1 MKLNFDLLGPVSP
14 SIVEK
19 VNNVVRVMNLT
30 GTTEGLFMGN
40 LWPSREDWHWFAFHP
55 LAGFEF
61 REIEPGVYEHWV
73 HRKPHWD
80 LFQGVFYTFPSQ
92 SAVNL
97 KDLYIRHPSKPY
109 LYAYKGRSDD
119 AVVLSNGYK
128 IAPLDTEALITTHP
142 AIDGCLVIGTG
153 KPQAGLLIELK
164 DPSVRNNELFD
175 SIWEIVERANGSGFQ
190 KTRLQRDYIA
200 FAEPDKP
207 FIRTDKSTIKR
218 RATLELYAEFID
230 RFYATR
236 DEAAINED
244 FDVYTIDTTSDETVL
259 DSVRK
264 VLSSIVPEIEGASPD
279 DDVFDLGLDSLL
291 VFQAIRILRA
301 ATGLQEQ
308 ITPRHLYASPTL
320 AKFSAAFASILK
332 KQAKSPNNPQSNGH
346 VNGSDEQATE
356 NSKHNQINGT
366 TVEDSLQ
373 KAVHAHKRRAG
384 FKMNPFDAVNPNHYM
399 GFTLFFALP
408 PGSSFQNV
416 FQGLQAGLCRAFE
429 IIPELDGKMMH
440 ASEHD
445 FGYKK
450 GEYAIAIPPP
460 SMATTS
466 NPRQLVYKD
475 MSNVLPSFQK
485 MRSSGFMPSLF
496 SDRTVLDCYPFPAMP
511 ADVMAAHANF
521 VEGGCILATNFIHT
535 CLDGLGAMIALRV
548 WAECCRYLQGDHSAT
563 CDWFDP
569 ESFNH
574 SLPEII
580 YQEEGYVKAAHEVD
594 PAVWDFLPFFPPEDL
609 AKGYESKKKTN
620 GTDTSLTHRRPIYPR
635 QPTWPK
641 APSDRSLTSTR
652 FLISRENLRK
662 LKLDV
667 NSDSEVNKLN
677 ISISDIVQAFLW
689 RTAIRARYLVAKE
702 VRGQTFGPDEMSIL
716 EMPLDGRLYFSSKM
730 PSSYMG
736 SLLIMSRT
744 MMPIEELVSPN
755 TSLGKVAHEVRKTIA
770 RVNTALVHDAY
781 TLLRNMEDYTKP
793 ATANMGLEHM
803 NEMISNMILW
813 EPQEHLS
820 SFGEGIFA
828 GGRPEAVRPQ
838 IERGHRRFRLS
849 LIHPLRGDG
858 GVELELGT
866 LPEELKILQTDEHFT
881 KYAELLDIGQG
892 TGW

>member
-1 MKLNFDLLGPVSP
+1 MKLNSSTLGPVSP
-14 SIVEK
+14 SIVNK
-19 VNNVVRVMNLT
+19 VNDVVRVMNLT

-61 REIEPGVYEHWV
+61 KEIEPGVYEHWV
-73 HRKPHWD
+73 HRNSQWD
-80 LFQGVFYTFPSQ
+80 LFQGIFYTFPNQ
-92 SAVNL
+92 SSVNL

-128 IAPLDTEALITTHP
+128 IAPLDTEALITTHT

-164 DPSVRNNELFD
+164 DPSTRNNELFD
-175 SIWEIVERANGSGFQ
+175 SIWEIVERANRSGFQ
-190 KTRLQRDYIA
+190 KIRLQRDYIA

-244 FDVYTIDTTSDETVL
+244 FDVYTIDTTSDNTIL
-259 DSVRK
+259 GSVRK
-264 VLSSIVPEIEGASPD
+264 VLSSVIPEIEGASPD
-279 DDVFDLGLDSLL
+279 EDVFNLGLDSLL
-291 VFQAIRILRA
+291 VFQAIRIIRT

-308 ITPRHLYASPTL
+308 IAPRHLYANPTL
-320 AKFSAAFASILK
+320 AKFSAALASVLLQQEK
-332 KQAKSPNNPQSNGH
+332 STTDAKTNGH
-346 VNGSDEQATE
+346 ANGLDGQAIEKPKQHQTHGTTGE
-356 NSKHNQINGT
+356 NS
-366 TVEDSLQ
+366 LQ
-373 KAVHAHKRRAG
+373 TAIHEYKRRTG

-399 GFTLFFALP
+399 GFTFFFALS
-408 PGSSFQNV
+408 PGSSFEKAFQN
-416 FQGLQAGLCRAFE
+416 LQAGLCRAFQF
-429 IIPELDGKMMH
+429 IPELDGKMMH
-440 ASEHD
+440 ASEHE

-450 GEYAIAIPPP
+450 GEYAITIPPP
-460 SMATTS
+460 SAATTS

-475 MSNVLPSFQK
+475 MSNALPSFQK
-485 MRSSGFMPSLF
+485 MRSTGFAPSLF
-496 SDRTVLDCYPFPAMP
+496 TDRTVLDCYPFPDMP
-511 ADVMAAHANF
+511 ADVMVAHANF

-535 CLDGLGAMIALRV
+535 CFDGLGVMVALRV
-548 WAECCRYLQGDHSAT
+548 WAECCRYIQGDHSAT
-563 CDWFDP
+563 CDWLDP

-574 SLPEII
+574 SLPEILHQ
-580 YQEEGYVKAAHEVD
+580 QEGHVKEAHEVD
-594 PAVWDFLPFFPPEDL
+594 PTTWDFLPFFPPEDL
-609 AKGYESKKKTN
+609 TKEYDIKKKTN
-620 GTDTSLTHRRPIYPR
+620 GTDTSLIHPRPVYPR
-635 QPTWPK
+635 QPRWPR
-641 APSDRSLTSTR
+641 APSDRSLTSTF
-652 FLISRENLRK
+652 FLMSRENLQK
-662 LKLDV
+662 LKHDV
-667 NSDSEVNKLN
+667 NSDPEVKGLN
-677 ISISDIVQAFLW
+677 TSISDIVQAFLW
-689 RTAIRARYLVAKE
+689 RTAIRARYLVARE

-716 EMPLDGRLYFSSKM
+716 EMPLDGRLYFSSKL

-755 TSLGKVAHEVRKTIA
+755 TSLAKVAYQVRKTIA
-770 RVNTALVHDAY
+770 RVNTGLVHDAY
-781 TLLRNMEDYTKP
+781 TLLREMKDYTKP

-813 EPQEHLS
+813 EPEDNLS
-820 SFGEGIFA
+820 SFGEEIFA
-828 GGRPEAVRPQ
+828 GGRPEAVWPQ

-849 LIHPLRGDG
+849 LVHPLRADG

-866 LPEELKILQTDEHFT
+866 LPEELKMLLADEHFT
-881 KYAELLDIGQG
+881 KYAKLLDIRQG